1 MSPERING
9 EAYST
14 PADVWSLGLSL
25 MTVALG
31 KLPLATSGG
40 YWSLL
45 SAVRDDPPP
54 TFPLNDDRWPPALR
68 DFCARCLV
76 KDPQKRAT
84 CDELLDHSFVRD
96 GGEGE
101 EEGKLDDDEVEAK
114 AEVEEGCDAD
124 EAAEASELRRRAE
137 SELEALLGA
146 LLAHVAAA
154 FFEQGPSGPAKPRR
168 ALALLSRAAAATP
181 RDALVALLRAG
192 ADGSGADGS
201 GADGSGADS
210 LATLALQLNLPLA
223 LVRARVDAALA
234 AADEHNAFAASTN
247 ELNRGDAYGAS
258 TNTLNSGDAY

>member
-1 MSPERING
+1 
-9 EAYST
+9 
-14 PADVWSLGLSL
+14 
-25 MTVALG
+25 
-31 KLPLATSGG
+31 
-40 YWSLL
+40 
-45 SAVRDDPPP
+45 
-54 TFPLNDDRWPPALR
+54 
-68 DFCARCLV
+68 
-76 KDPQKRAT
+76 
-84 CDELLDHSFVRD
+84 VRD

-154 FFEQGPSGPAKPRR
+154 FFEKGPSGLPKPRR
-168 ALALLSRAAAATP
+168 TLALLSRAAAATP
-181 RDALVALLRAG
+181 RDALVALLVGSG

-201 GADGSGADS
+201 GADGSGADG

-234 AADEHNAFAASTN
+234 AADEHKAFAASAST
-247 ELNRGDAYGAS
+247 LNSGDAYGAS
-258 TNTLNSGDAY
+258 TNTLNSGDAYGASTNTLKNSGDAYGALSTNTLNSGDAY